1 MGGSTDLTSRDWV
14 AASTKQLVLS
24 IDPTVSVEFQYYPN
38 GGMKIFLS
46 NISESTIG
54 KLSFLTN
61 TDFNN
66 NYLYLEDLK
75 VFINSHYSSL
85 DIPGLFEISNSLYK
99 QSDITA
105 FLAGNKV
112 KQPFAPSNIQD
123 TSLPPGST
131 FNDLVDSLS
140 GLIPYVEHTINRVKT
155 YQIVLNPDYAGARGF
170 NPTKQEP
177 SPPQE
182 TDAYDPLLAQ
192 FSQAFQGLERAVGVP
207 SNPFIGS
214 IADALNNGF
223 KGLTKP

>member
-24 IDPTVSVEFQYYPN
+24 IDPSVSVEFKYYPN

-75 VFINSHYSSL
+75 VFINGHYSSL
-85 DIPGLFEISNSLYK
+85 DIPGLFEIANSLYK

-131 FNDLVDSLS
+131 FNDFVDSLS

-155 YQIVLNPDYAGARGF
+155 YQIVLNPD
-170 NPTKQEP
+170 
-177 SPPQE
+177 
-182 TDAYDPLLAQ
+182 D
-192 FSQAFQGLERAVGVP
+192 QGTCV
-207 SNPFIGS
+207 F
-214 IADALNNGF
+214 
-223 KGLTKP
+223 